1 MKCYKDEGEMV
12 PVVIDYEYR
21 GIVVKG
27 VKALRCTVCGEE
39 IIDVDEYGKIRRRI
53 ESMLKPLRLRRKISS
68 AGKRP
73 AVYLPDDV
81 VKAVKVEI
89 GDDVDIYVEGNRII
103 IEPVS
108 SD

>member
-12 PVVIDYEYR
+12 PVVIDYEHR

-27 VKALRCTVCGEE
+27 VKALKCPVCGEE
-39 IIDVDEYGKIRRRI
+39 VIDVEEYGKIRRRI
-53 ESMLKPLRLRRKISS
+53 ESMIKPLRLRRKISS
-68 AGKRP
+68 AGNRP

-81 VKAVKVEI
+81 VNAVKVKI
-89 GDDVDIYVEGNRII
+89 GDDVEIYVEGNRII

-108 SD
+108 SE

>member
-12 PVVIDYEYR
+12 PVVIDYEYH

-27 VKALRCTVCGEE
+27 VKALKCPVCGEE
-39 IIDVDEYGKIRRRI
+39 VIDVEEYGKIKRRI
-53 ESMLKPLRLRRKISS
+53 ESMIKPLRLRRKISS
-68 AGKRP
+68 AGNRP

-81 VKAVKVEI
+81 VNAVKVAI
-89 GDDVDIYVEGNRII
+89 GDDVEIYVEGNRII

>member
-12 PVVIDYEYR
+12 PVVIDYEHH

-27 VKALRCTVCGEE
+27 VKALKCPVCGEE
-39 IIDVDEYGKIRRRI
+39 VIDVEEYGKIKRRI
-53 ESMLKPLRLRRKISS
+53 ESMIKPLRLRRKISS
-68 AGKRP
+68 AGNRP

-81 VKAVKVEI
+81 VNAVKVKI
-89 GDDVDIYVEGNRII
+89 GDDVEIYVEGNRII

>member
-12 PVVIDYEYR
+12 PVVIDYEHR

-27 VKALRCTVCGEE
+27 VKALKCPVCGEE
-39 IIDVDEYGKIRRRI
+39 VIDVEEYGKIRRRI
-53 ESMLKPLRLRRKISS
+53 ESMIKPLRLRRKISS
-68 AGKRP
+68 AGNRP

-81 VKAVKVEI
+81 VNAVKVEI
-89 GDDVDIYVEGNRII
+89 GDDVEIYVEGNRII

-108 SD
+108 SE

>member
-12 PVVIDYEYR
+12 PVVIDYEHH

-27 VKALRCTVCGEE
+27 VKALKCPVCGEE
-39 IIDVDEYGKIRRRI
+39 VIDVEEYGKIKRRI
-53 ESMLKPLRLRRKISS
+53 ESMIKPLRLRRKISS
-68 AGKRP
+68 AGNRP

-81 VKAVKVEI
+81 VNAVKVAI
-89 GDDVDIYVEGNRII
+89 GDDVEIYVEGNRII

>member
-1 MKCYKDEGEMV
+1 MKCYKDEGEMA
-12 PVVIDYEYR
+12 PVVIDYEHH

-27 VKALRCTVCGEE
+27 VKALKCPVCGEE
-39 IIDVDEYGKIRRRI
+39 VIDVEEYGKIKRRI
-53 ESMLKPLRLRRKISS
+53 ESMIKPLRLRRKISS
-68 AGKRP
+68 AGNRP

-89 GDDVDIYVEGNRII
+89 GDIVEIYVEGNRII

-108 SD
+108 SE

>member
-12 PVVIDYEYR
+12 TAVVDYEYH

-27 VKALRCTVCGEE
+27 VKAHKCPICREE
-39 IIDVDEYGKIRRRI
+39 VIDVEEYGKIKRRI
-53 ESMLKPLRLRRKISS
+53 ESMIKPLRLRRKISS
-68 AGKRP
+68 AGNRP

-89 GDDVDIYVEGNRII
+89 GDDVEIFVEGNRII

>member
-12 PVVIDYEYR
+12 PVVIDYEHH

-27 VKALRCTVCGEE
+27 VKALKCPVCGEE
-39 IIDVDEYGKIRRRI
+39 VIDAEEYGKIKRRI
-53 ESMLKPLRLRRKISS
+53 ESMIKPLRLRRKISS
-68 AGKRP
+68 AGNRP

-81 VKAVKVEI
+81 VNAVKVEI
-89 GDDVDIYVEGNRII
+89 GDDVEIYVEGNRII